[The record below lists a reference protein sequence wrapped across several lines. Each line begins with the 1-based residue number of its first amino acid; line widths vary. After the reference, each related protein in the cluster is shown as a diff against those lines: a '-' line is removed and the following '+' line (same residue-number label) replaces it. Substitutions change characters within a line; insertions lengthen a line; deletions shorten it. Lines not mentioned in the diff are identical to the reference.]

1 MAAETEETTVVEDE
15 AKSEGETTASVE
27 EALSDAHDAID
38 AKPDQ
43 QVEAETTEEAPA
55 SLTTEQVEQ
64 RETEYA
70 AKVKTFEER
79 EARHNQ
85 DRDAYM
91 QYRDQ
96 LDGRETP
103 DKPQGPKWLTME
115 PETDNEKLLHAGLKE
130 VHEGRQKDRSELDYY
145 RDELHKER
153 VKNNAAEIAVA
164 KKDLQERF
172 PDFFK
177 DPERWPK
184 AERLTIDLIRAAQ
197 GRSEDYSITEL
208 LTHNVQALAQP
219 GSDERARADVHKT
232 AGASAKARVPAG
244 GPAGARKEIGT
255 IEQELERGA
264 REAGME

>member
-15 AKSEGETTASVE
+15 AKGEGEGTASVE
-27 EALSDAHDAID
+27 EALGDAHDAID
-38 AKPDQ
+38 TKPDQ
-43 QVEAETTEEAPA
+43 EAGTETTEEAPA
-55 SLTTEQVEQ
+55 PLTTEQVEQ

-91 QYRDQ
+91 EYRDR

-103 DKPQGPKWLTME
+103 DKPQQSPWLTME

-130 VHEGRQKDRSELDYY
+130 VHEGREKDREELGYY
-145 RDELHKER
+145 RNELHNER
-153 VKNNAAEIAVA
+153 VKNNAAEIAAA

-172 PDFFK
+172 PEFK
-177 DPERWPK
+177 DPEQWSK

-197 GRSEDYSITEL
+197 SRNEDYSITEL

-244 GPAGARKEIGT
+244 GPAGARREIGT
-255 IEQELERGA
+255 ISEELERA
-264 REAGME
+264 ANEAQME